1 MLNKKENIKY
11 IVIDVDGTL
20 TDGTINISDR
30 GELYKSFYC
39 RDGLAIIDAREKGIK
54 SIILTSR
61 NSEIVSIRANE
72 IGITDVLQNAGKNK
86 SIELTDY
93 CKRNK
98 IDFSQVAYIG
108 DDRNDIEA
116 MKLCSIIGC
125 PYDAINDVKEIAD
138 FISSHS
144 GGRGAVREFIDW
156 LLYAK

>member
-1 MLNKKENIKY
+1 M
-11 IVIDVDGTL
+11 D
-20 TDGTINISDR
+20 
-30 GELYKSFYC
+30 
-39 RDGLAIIDAREKGIK
+39 
-54 SIILTSR
+54 
-61 NSEIVSIRANE
+61 
-72 IGITDVLQNAGKNK
+72 
-86 SIELTDY
+86 

-125 PYDAINDVKEIAD
+125 PYDVINDVKEIAD

-156 LLYAK
+156 LIYAK